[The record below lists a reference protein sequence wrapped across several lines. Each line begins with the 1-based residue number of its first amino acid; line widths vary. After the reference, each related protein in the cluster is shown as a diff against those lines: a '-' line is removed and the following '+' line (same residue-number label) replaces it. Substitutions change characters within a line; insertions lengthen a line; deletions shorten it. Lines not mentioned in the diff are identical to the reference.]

1 MARFHRK
8 RLHTACTYGRR
19 ARIIN
24 GAVFRPLHYG
34 MAALVALWMTVA
46 PASADEPPVIVAFG
60 DSLSAGYGLEDAD
73 SFPVQLERALRD
85 TGLAATVINSGVSG
99 DTTAGGRARLA
110 WSIPDDV
117 DLVILGLGAN
127 DGLRGIDPAETE
139 ANLDAML
146 RELDA
151 RDTRVLFAGMLA
163 PPNLGRDYG
172 SAFNDVF
179 PRLAKKYGVTFYPF
193 FLEGVAADPALN
205 QRDGIHPNEEG
216 VARIVDRI
224 TPYVLT
230 ALGRSGPPSP

>member
-1 MARFHRK
+1 
-8 RLHTACTYGRR
+8 
-19 ARIIN
+19 
-24 GAVFRPLHYG
+24 
-34 MAALVALWMTVA
+34 
-46 PASADEPPVIVAFG
+46 
-60 DSLSAGYGLEDAD
+60 
-73 SFPVQLERALRD
+73 
-85 TGLAATVINSGVSG
+85 
-99 DTTAGGRARLA
+99 
-110 WSIPDDV
+110 
-117 DLVILGLGAN
+117 
-127 DGLRGIDPAETE
+127 
-139 ANLDAML
+139 ML

-205 QRDGIHPNEEG
+205 QRDGIHPNAEG